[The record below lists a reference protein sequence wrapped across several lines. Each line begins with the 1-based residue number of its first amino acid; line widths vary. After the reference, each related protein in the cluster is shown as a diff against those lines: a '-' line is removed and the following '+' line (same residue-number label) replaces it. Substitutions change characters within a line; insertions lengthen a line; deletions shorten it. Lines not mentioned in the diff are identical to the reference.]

1 MVLFFWP
8 TLCCDIYLYYNRV
21 FKLINFYINANVYV
35 QVLLATLM
43 TWGITALGA
52 AIVFFFKKVNGLVLD
67 AMMGLSA
74 GVMISASFWSLL
86 NPAIN
91 TANSLGMISWL
102 VVSLGFLIGCIILI
116 FSDIMFGRFLS
127 KKKSP
132 NIKGIK
138 RSLMLIFSITLHN
151 IPEGLAIGVAFGSIA
166 SGAKEA
172 TLAAA
177 FMLAVGVGIQNFP
190 EGTAVSLPLRRENMS
205 RLKSFIYGML
215 SGIVEPIAGILGC
228 FLVIYVENILPFF
241 LSFAAGA
248 MIYVAVSEL
257 IPESQNN
264 KHKNLMSFF
273 TILGFVIMMM
283 LDVAFG

>member
-1 MVLFFWP
+1 M
-8 TLCCDIYLYYNRV
+8 IS
-21 FKLINFYINANVYV
+21 FYINANVYI

-43 TWGITALGA
+43 TFGITALGA
-52 AIVFFFKKVNGLVLD
+52 ALVFFFKKVNGTILD

-74 GVMISASFWSLL
+74 GIMISASFWSLL
-86 NPAIN
+86 NPAID
-91 TANSLGMISWL
+91 TANKLGMNSWL
-102 VVSLGFLIGCIILI
+102 IVSLGFFVGCLILI
-116 FSDIMFGRFLS
+116 EKFLNRR
-127 KKKSP
+127 KKE

-151 IPEGLAIGVAFGSIA
+151 IPEGLAIGVAFGSLL
-166 SGAKEA
+166 SGAKDA
-172 TLAAA
+172 TLASA

-190 EGTAVSLPLRRENMS
+190 EGTAVSLPLRREGMS
-205 RLKSFIYGML
+205 RFKSFIYGML
-215 SGIVEPIAGILGC
+215 SGIVEPIAGLIGC
-228 FLVIYVENILPFF
+228 FLVIFIENILPFF

-257 IPESQNN
+257 IPESQKS

-283 LDVAFG
+283 LDVSLG

>member
-1 MVLFFWP
+1 M
-8 TLCCDIYLYYNRV
+8 
-21 FKLINFYINANVYV
+21 INFYINSSIYM
-35 QVLLATLM
+35 QVLLATIM
-43 TWGITALGA
+43 TWAITALGA
-52 AIVFFFKKVNGLVLD
+52 AIVYFFKKVNGTILD

-86 NPAIN
+86 NPAIDF
-91 TANSLGMISWL
+91 ANELGIKAWL
-102 VVSLGFLIGCIILI
+102 IVSLGFLIGSLILI
-116 FSDIMFGRFLS
+116 LGDILFGKILEKRQ
-127 KKKSP
+127 KK
-132 NIKGIK
+132 NIKGLK

-166 SGAKEA
+166 MGVPGA
-172 TLAAA
+172 TLTSA

-190 EGTAVSLPLRRENMS
+190 EGTAVSLPLRRENFS
-205 RLKSFIYGML
+205 RTKSFIYGMM
-215 SGIVEPIAGILGC
+215 SGIVEPIAGLIGC
-228 FLVIYVENILPFF
+228 VLVIYVRNILPFF

-264 KHKNLMSFF
+264 KHKNLMSLF